1 MHRLMIVDDERH
13 IVDWLYELFMDTS
26 DMELDI
32 VKAYSGKEALQR
44 LEEAKIDIVL
54 SDIRMPGMSGL
65 ELMGKIKDSWPGCKI
80 VFLTGFNDFEYI
92 YSAVKQ
98 NGVSYLL
105 KTEDDDAIVDA
116 VKQAISAL
124 EQELGNRQL
133 RSRVLER
140 EELVT
145 HLLRKELLLDVIGGK
160 VRLADADRGWLNKL
174 AIPFDENRP
183 VLLLYGRVHSGIASQ
198 DYSERFLSLRVLS
211 SLTGQYVSPF
221 ASHALID
228 SEKYDLLWLIQ
239 PVKRIEADTD
249 ADSISENDEQRW
261 RKTVLFVK
269 GNLETLQAAS
279 EEALQMK
286 ISFLMY
292 DQPVSWSSV
301 QESWDLLK
309 AMADIRFDSPRG
321 MPVVCSIDAEEV
333 STFNAA
339 NKASLDGSTYARK
352 TEALQDCLEQ
362 GLRKEFFEKLDE
374 VDKGLSAVSRMRDLS
389 AAQVYGTISLLFL
402 TYINKNRLADKLS
415 DRIALSRLIPAHG
428 FDSWRKS
435 FDYLRELGH
444 AVFAL
449 KEDER
454 TSREDELIERII
466 TFVRSNLHGEL
477 TLVRISEKVN
487 YNPSY
492 VSRLFKQA
500 TGTNL
505 FDFINKARIAKAKE
519 LLEDGTRPVQDI
531 ARAVGFESPQ
541 YFATAFKK
549 MTGKTPN
556 EYRNQV
562 I

>member
-13 IVDWLYELFMDTS
+13 IVDWLYDLFMDQL
-26 DMELDI
+26 DMDLDI
-32 VKAYSGKEALQR
+32 IKAYSGKEALQN
-44 LEEAKIDIVL
+44 LECAKIDIVL

-105 KTEDDDAIVDA
+105 KTEDDDEIVDT
-116 VKQAISAL
+116 VKQAISSL

-140 EELVT
+140 EELVS

-160 VRLADADRGWLNKL
+160 VRLADADRGWLDKL
-174 AIPFDENRP
+174 DIPFDENRP
-183 VLLLYGRVHSGIASQ
+183 VLLLFGRVHGGIVSQ
-198 DYSERFLSLRVLS
+198 DYSERFLSLRGLS
-211 SLTGQYVSPF
+211 SLTGQYVAPF
-221 ASHALID
+221 ASHVLID
-228 SEKYDLLWLIQ
+228 IGKYDLLWLIQ
-239 PVKRIEADTD
+239 PVKRMEED
-249 ADSISENDEQRW
+249 ADAVYESDEQLW
-261 RKTVLFVK
+261 RRTMLFVK

-279 EEALQMK
+279 EEALETK
-286 ISFLMY
+286 ISFLLY
-292 DQPVSWSSV
+292 DQPVAWSSV

-309 AMADIRFDSPRG
+309 AMADMRIHSPRG
-321 MPVVCSIDAEEV
+321 MPVVCSIDAEAV
-333 STFNAA
+333 SAFDAA
-339 NKASLDGSTYARK
+339 NKAALDGSAYARK

-374 VDKGLSAVSRMRDLS
+374 VDKGLSAVTRMRDLS
-389 AAQVYGTISLLFL
+389 ASQVYGTISLLFL
-402 TYINKNRLADKLS
+402 TYINKHRLADKLH
-415 DRIALSRLIPAHG
+415 DRIPLGRLIPATG
-428 FDSWRKS
+428 FDSWRES

-449 KEDER
+449 KEDEQ
-454 TSREDELIERII
+454 TSREGELIERII
-466 TFVRSNLHGEL
+466 AFVRGNLHGEL
-477 TLVRISEKVN
+477 TLIRISEKVN

-492 VSRLFKQA
+492 VSRLFKQE

-505 FDFINKARIAKAKE
+505 FDYINKARIGKAKE
-519 LLEDGTRPVQDI
+519 LLEDGTRPIQDI
-531 ARAVGFESPQ
+531 ARAVGFDSPQ

-556 EYRNQV
+556 EYRNQL